1 MIAKPSVLQ
10 KGLPKQTQSLCPECK
25 KVISAR
31 IYEENGKVMIEK
43 ECPEHGKVTDVYW
56 SDVELYLKAEKFAYD
71 GIGVSNAIIQNAKT
85 CPDNCGMCN
94 LHLSH
99 TVLANLD
106 LTNRCN
112 MKCPICFA
120 NANQAGYVYEPDYD
134 TVVKMLETLRDEKP
148 VPCTAVQFSGGEPTI
163 YPRFFDVVKKAK
175 ELKFAQVQIATNG
188 IKLAEDPEFA
198 IKCAEAGLNTIYLQF
213 DGMDDSIYQKTRNR
227 PMLDIKIKAIENV
240 RNLSRNIG
248 PP

>member
-31 IYEENGKVMIEK
+31 IYEENGKVMMEK
-43 ECPEHGKVTDVYW
+43 ECPEHGKVTDIYW

-112 MKCPICFA
+112 MKCPICFC
-120 NANQAGYVYEPDYD
+120 
-134 TVVKMLETLRDEKP
+134 ETR
-148 VPCTAVQFSGGEPTI
+148 
-163 YPRFFDVVKKAK
+163 
-175 ELKFAQVQIATNG
+175 
-188 IKLAEDPEFA
+188 
-198 IKCAEAGLNTIYLQF
+198 
-213 DGMDDSIYQKTRNR
+213 TRPAMCMSQTMTR
-227 PMLDIKIKAIENV
+227 S
-240 RNLSRNIG
+240 SRC
-248 PP
+248 